1 MNVSANTLIVGGII
15 VVVVGWFVAGWQLR
29 RADKRDATI
38 VARSYT
44 AGNSVWAA
52 LTPKEK
58 EALSSKKTRIEQEDW
73 IDANVPAGLMGTL
86 NAERLIV
93 ELANQGVILLG
104 LGSPRRSA
112 SPLDYVQHDA
122 QQKKATEKP
131 HESFQQSTRN
141 VKSTVK
147 RKKQEQRKEN
157 AKSGRAMRKI
167 REYNIRR
174 LN

>member
-1 MNVSANTLIVGGII
+1 MNVSSTTLTVGAII
-15 VVVVGWFVAGWQLR
+15 IVVVGWFIAGWQMR
-29 RADKRDATI
+29 RADKRDSRILTQ
-38 VARSYT
+38 SFSS
-44 AGNSVWAA
+44 GNAVWSA
-52 LTPKEK
+52 LTPSEK
-58 EALSSKKTRIEQEDW
+58 EELSSKKTRIEQEDW
-73 IDANVPAGLMGTL
+73 VDANVPAGLMGTL
-86 NAERLIV
+86 NAERLVV

-122 QQKKATEKP
+122 QKKKP
-131 HESFQQSTRN
+131 EDTQESFKQSTRN
-141 VKSTVK
+141 VKSAVK

-157 AKSGRAMRKI
+157 AKTGRASRKI

>member
-1 MNVSANTLIVGGII
+1 MNVSSTTLIVGAII
-15 VVVVGWFVAGWQLR
+15 IIVVGWFLAGWQLR
-29 RADKRDATI
+29 RADKRYANI
-38 VARSYT
+38 ISQSFS
-44 AGNSVWAA
+44 AGNAVWGA
-52 LTPKEK
+52 LTPSEK
-58 EALSSKKTRIEQEDW
+58 EELTSKKTRIEQEDW
-73 IDANVPAGLMGTL
+73 VDANVPAGLMGTL

-122 QQKKATEKP
+122 QQKKVAEKP
-131 HESFQQSTRN
+131 RESFQQSTRN